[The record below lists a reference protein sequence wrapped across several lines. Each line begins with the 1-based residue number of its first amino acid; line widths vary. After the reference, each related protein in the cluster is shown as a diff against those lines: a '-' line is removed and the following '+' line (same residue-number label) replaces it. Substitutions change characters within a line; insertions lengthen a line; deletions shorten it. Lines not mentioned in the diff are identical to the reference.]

1 MTLGVITIRMITN
14 PNRHWLEILERKQ
27 EAIHS
32 KLFKK
37 FLSPYMSMSEATHK
51 SLEAPSTQ
59 IVTLHV
65 VTERLVTIVLNNPV
79 CGVRI

>member
-1 MTLGVITIRMITN
+1 MTLEVITIRMITN
-14 PNRHWLEILERKQ
+14 PNLHWLEILEQKQ

-37 FLSPYMSMSEATHK
+37 FLSPYTSMSEAIHK

-59 IVTLHV
+59 TVILHV
-65 VTERLVTIVLNNPV
+65 VTERRVTTALNNPV